1 MHQIT
6 KSLKAIEGLEPQR
19 LWRYFY
25 EISCIPRESGN
36 EEGIRNY
43 LLDFAKEH
51 GFESHTDSV
60 GNVIFRTKATKG
72 YEDRP
77 SVALQGHMDMVC
89 VKEEGIQ
96 HDFLKDPLTLQRTG
110 DNLSAV
116 GTTLG
121 ADNGIAIALILDL
134 FTDPSA
140 QHGPL
145 EAIITVAEETGL
157 NGAFGLDPSQ
167 IHSRK
172 MLNLDSEEE
181 GVFYIGCAGG
191 NEVDATLDVEE
202 EPVPDDYIQMD
213 LLVDGLQGG
222 HSGADADQQRANSIV
237 CTMRY
242 LHALNKA
249 TPVMIARIDGGTKRN
264 VIPSVCKTTILLPAK
279 NQHIAESL
287 AIRVMEEL
295 RGEYSVSDPK
305 VRISL
310 TPQKKSFDRAPSRE
324 QTRKLINAVF
334 ITPNGVD
341 KMSMTIEGLVETS
354 SNLAV
359 IALKEK
365 VFSVITSHR
374 SSVLSSR
381 DNIAHRAETALAS
394 SGASTQI
401 VNSYPAWTPDIHSP
415 LAKFCADAWKT
426 HTGTEAKITAI
437 HAGLECGIVNSL
449 VPGMDSVSLGPNL
462 NGVHSTEE
470 VLSIGS
476 TARIAGF
483 IRHLLTC
490 IS

>member
-1 MHQIT
+1 MHRIT
-6 KSLKAIEGLEPQR
+6 ESLKAIEGLEPQR
-19 LWRYFY
+19 LWHYFF

-36 EEGIRNY
+36 EAGVRVY
-43 LLDFAKEH
+43 LLDFAKKN
-51 GFESHTDSV
+51 GFESHTDAV
-60 GNVIFRTKATKG
+60 GNVILRAKATKG
-72 YEDRP
+72 YEGKP

-89 VKEEGIQ
+89 VKAEGVE
-96 HDFLKDPLTLQRTG
+96 HDFQKDPLTLRRDG
-110 DNLSAV
+110 DNLCAV

-134 FTDPSA
+134 FTDPAA

-145 EAIITVAEETGL
+145 EAIFTVAEETGL

-191 NEVDATLDVEE
+191 NEVDATLVVDE

-222 HSGADADQQRANSIV
+222 HSGADVDQQRANSIV

-242 LHALNKA
+242 LHALNKQS
-249 TPVMIARIDGGTKRN
+249 TVMIAKIDGGTKRN
-264 VIPSVCKTTILLPAK
+264 VIPSVCKTTILLPAQDQQK
-279 NQHIAESL
+279 AISL
-287 AIRVMEEL
+287 VQRIMEDL
-295 RGEYSVSDPK
+295 RSEYSVSDPD

-310 TPQKKSFDRAPSRE
+310 TPKEKSFELAPSRE
-324 QTRKLINAVF
+324 QSRKLIDAVF

-341 KMSMTIEGLVETS
+341 RMSMTIEDLVETS

-359 IALKEK
+359 ITLKDNT
-365 VFSVITSHR
+365 FSVITSHR

-381 DNIAHRAETALAS
+381 DNIADRAQTALAS
-394 SGASTQI
+394 CGAATQI
-401 VNSYPAWTPDIHSP
+401 VNAYPAWTPDISSP
-415 LAKFCADAWKT
+415 LAKFCADAWKS
-426 HTGTEAKITAI
+426 HTGSQAKITAI
-437 HAGLECGIVNSL
+437 HAGLECGIINSL
-449 VPGMDSVSLGPNL
+449 VPGMDSVSLGPDL
-462 NGVHSTEE
+462 NGVHSTDE

-483 IRHLLTC
+483 LRHLLTC
-490 IS
+490 IQ